1 MAHDFD
7 EAADQPVLRTTD
19 HDGIAVVEIAG
30 ELDMKTAKTS
40 LADVLLVLDQR
51 PNGIVLDLHSVT
63 FFGSA
68 GVSLLVSVQQESRRQ
83 GVPFGIVAAHKAV
96 TRSLTVSGM
105 ESRLPLF
112 PAVADAVVALRASSA
127 PPQR

>member
-1 MAHDFD
+1 MEH
-7 EAADQPVLRTTD
+7 EINEDQPVLRTTD
-19 HDGIAVVEIAG
+19 HDGVAVVELAG

-51 PNGIVLDLHSVT
+51 PNGIVVDLHGVT

-68 GVSLLVSVQQESRRQ
+68 GVSLLISVQQEAGQQ

-105 ESRLPLF
+105 DSRLPLF
-112 PAVADAVVALRASSA
+112 ATVADAVIVLRASSA
-127 PPQR
+127 PLRP

>member
-1 MAHDFD
+1 MEHEFN
-7 EAADQPVLRTTD
+7 EAADQPVLRATD

-30 ELDMKTAKTS
+30 ELDMKTAKTA
-40 LADVLLVLDQR
+40 LAEVLLVLDQS
-51 PNGIVLDLHSVT
+51 PNGIVVDLHAVT

-68 GVSLLVSVQQESRRQ
+68 GVSLLVSVQQEAGRQ
-83 GVPFGIVAAHKAV
+83 GVPFGIVAVHKAV

-112 PAVADAVVALRASSA
+112 PTVADAVIALRAAS
-127 PPQR
+127 PPPRR

>member
-1 MAHDFD
+1 MEHEFN
-7 EAADQPVLRTTD
+7 EAADQPVVRTTD

-51 PNGIVLDLHSVT
+51 PNGIVVDLHAVT

-68 GVSLLVSVQQESRRQ
+68 GVSLLVSVQLEAGRQ
-83 GVPFGIVAAHKAV
+83 GVPFGIVAANKAV
-96 TRSLTVSGM
+96 TRSLTVSGV

-112 PAVADAVVALRASSA
+112 PTVADAVVALCASSA
-127 PPQR
+127 PPRR

>member
-1 MAHDFD
+1 MEHEFD

-51 PNGIVLDLHSVT
+51 PGGVVIDLHAVT

-68 GVSLLVSVQQESRRQ
+68 GVSLLISVQHEAGQQ
-83 GVPFGIVAAHKAV
+83 GVPFGIAAVHKAV
-96 TRSLTVSGM
+96 TRTLTLSGM
-105 ESRLPLF
+105 DSRLPLF
-112 PAVADAVVALRASSA
+112 PTAADAVAALRASSA
-127 PPQR
+127 PPRG